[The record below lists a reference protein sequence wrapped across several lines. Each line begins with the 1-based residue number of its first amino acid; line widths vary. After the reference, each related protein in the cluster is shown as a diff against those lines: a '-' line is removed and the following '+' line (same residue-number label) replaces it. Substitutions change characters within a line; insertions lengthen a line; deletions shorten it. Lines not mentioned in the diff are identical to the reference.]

1 MYLEGVRRGWR
12 GLGECVFFGNSR
24 FMNLLLN
31 DVLGF
36 KQMNLEG
43 QNEWKLSFCHW
54 NCILSS
60 FIVSASYGL
69 LVKVLLNKHE
79 SEYLMASDWRPTI
92 SIFNIHSLRFLGNVI
107 PEVKATYRLLVKA
120 WWCCGLETNR
130 LSPRVQLFLLKI
142 ARILIQ
148 ISFLRCFTAFNS
160 FFLQSYLIIFPL
172 ISWKKSKK
180 KVFQYSSYNEFHYQK
195 EQIMIYFGLC
205 ASFATRLEVQ
215 GVHCAQ
221 GTFMIYMHW

>member
-1 MYLEGVRRGWR
+1 MYLEGVGGGW
-12 GLGECVFFGNSR
+12 GSAFFGNSR

-92 SIFNIHSLRFLGNVI
+92 SIFNIHSLRFLSNVI
-107 PEVKATYRLLVKA
+107 PEVKATYRVLVKA

-130 LSPRVQLFLLKI
+130 LSPRVQLFLLKV

-148 ISFLRCFTAFNS
+148 ISFLRSFTAFNS
-160 FFLQSYLIIFPL
+160 FFSSILLIIFPL
-172 ISWKKSKK
+172 ISWKKSLNKSIP
-180 KVFQYSSYNEFHYQK
+180 VF
-195 EQIMIYFGLC
+195 II
-205 ASFATRLEVQ
+205 
-215 GVHCAQ
+215 
-221 GTFMIYMHW
+221 

>member
-1 MYLEGVRRGWR
+1 MYLEGVGGGWGR
-12 GLGECVFFGNSR
+12 LEECVFFLEIHGLWSS
-24 FMNLLLN
+24 FST
-31 DVLGF
+31 VLGF

-107 PEVKATYRLLVKA
+107 PEVKATYRVLVKA

-130 LSPRVQLFLLKI
+130 LSPRVQLFLLKV

-148 ISFLRCFTAFNS
+148 ISFLRSFTAFNS

-172 ISWKKSKK
+172 ISWKKVKK

-205 ASFATRLEVQ
+205 ASCAKRLEVQ

>member
-1 MYLEGVRRGWR
+1 MEGSLPTLCHPGSQLWSREEVNNLVWCTWRGLEGVGGGWR
-12 GLGECVFFGNSR
+12 SAFFLEIHGLWSSFST
-24 FMNLLLN
+24 
-31 DVLGF
+31 VLGF

-107 PEVKATYRLLVKA
+107 PEEKATYRVLVKA

-130 LSPRVQLFLLKI
+130 LSPRVQLFLLKV

-148 ISFLRCFTAFNS
+148 ISFLRSFTAFNS
-160 FFLQSYLIIFPL
+160 FFFNL
-172 ISWKKSKK
+172 IS
-180 KVFQYSSYNEFHYQK
+180 
-195 EQIMIYFGLC
+195 
-205 ASFATRLEVQ
+205 
-215 GVHCAQ
+215 
-221 GTFMIYMHW
+221 